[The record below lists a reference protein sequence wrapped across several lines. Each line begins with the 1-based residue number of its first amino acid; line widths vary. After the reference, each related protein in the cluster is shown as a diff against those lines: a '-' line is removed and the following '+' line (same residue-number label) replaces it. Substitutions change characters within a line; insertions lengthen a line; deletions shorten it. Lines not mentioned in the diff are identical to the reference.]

1 MKILVF
7 FIITLYTNPSAI
19 ESRENSTFELRGTVV
34 EYDTGEPLTGALV
47 KIEGMEKEYYTDFDG
62 RFSIA
67 ALVPGSYTLEVSFTS
82 FRSAELKE
90 IQLNQNNN
98 DLFIGLR

>member
-7 FIITLYTNPSAI
+7 FLITLFTNPSEI
-19 ESRENSTFELRGTVV
+19 EFKENPTFELHGTVV

-47 KIEGMEKEYYTDFDG
+47 KIEGMEKEYYTDFEG

-67 ALVPGSYTLEVSFTS
+67 ALVPGSYSLEVSFTS
-82 FRSAELKE
+82 FKSAELKE
-90 IQLNQNNN
+90 IQLNQKNN